1 SSLPA
6 MASGADPP
14 GRGHKSGRPK
24 TVCRQPTLTHLP
36 RGENMK
42 KQILGIVATLSIIIT
57 LSVAG
62 FAGLAGRVKADIP
75 FDFMVGKTR
84 LPAGKYCVSRVTAR
98 GERTARLVFHRY
110 GNQYFLAEIWDGESN
125 MTQQLGKSK
134 AEREAARAERS
145 HLAQNNVAPEI
156 VTVAALIG
164 Q

>member
-1 SSLPA
+1 
-6 MASGADPP
+6 
-14 GRGHKSGRPK
+14 
-24 TVCRQPTLTHLP
+24 
-36 RGENMK
+36 MK

-84 LPAGKYCVSRVTAR
+84 LPAGKYCVSRVTAEGSLAITSNETGKAASFLVRDGRTAR